1 MGATP
6 SCTHKISPRTHRLQ
20 TQPCTRLLGAG
31 PRAMSIWPQPSS
43 KLRGA
48 AATFLP
54 MTIALARSDEH
65 AAVDVLDPTLAAKRH
80 GDLEVG
86 EDAFDDL
93 LNSLLPAQM
102 PESNKTVNPDS
113 LTFCDSP
120 IFSSASSDGMAPL
133 TWRPPWLL
141 TMMPSA
147 FASMALWASS

>member
-93 LNSLLPAQM
+93 LNSLLPAQSET
-102 PESNKTVNPDS
+102 PHPWSSKEHSVRAD
-113 LTFCDSP
+113 CRGERSP
-120 IFSSASSDGMAPL
+120 PSAAPCSDVLPRRL
-133 TWRPPWLL
+133 KLL
-141 TMMPSA
+141 TSKSLDDVGTRP
-147 FASMALWASS
+147 